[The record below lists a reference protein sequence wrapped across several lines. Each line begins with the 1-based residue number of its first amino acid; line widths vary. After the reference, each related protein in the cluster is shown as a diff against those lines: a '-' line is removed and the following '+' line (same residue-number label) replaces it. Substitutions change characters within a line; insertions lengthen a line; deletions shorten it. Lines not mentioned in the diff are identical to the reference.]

1 MALESCCKKT
11 SEENNDLRKNNGP
24 TVAAQKSALRKK
36 AKEELKKYFSD
47 SELAKQ
53 CAKTV
58 ADYFLESDEYKK
70 AEIIFAYMAMPD
82 EIDLSLIIQKS
93 LQDGKKVAIPRMR
106 ADSCDMDFYLIDSLE
121 ERFSTEN
128 KYKIREPFVDLE
140 NDFAGSEGNAML
152 VENANPAEIAGR
164 AEAAMLGEIA
174 GRVEV
179 ATRAE
184 TAGASAEIAMQA
196 ETAKSAAEI
205 AKTSV
210 ETATL
215 AELAKPGLSDFTGLQ
230 RTPRKKIEVSEIPE
244 NSVFL
249 IPGLA
254 FNLEG
259 ARLGRGKG
267 FYDKYL
273 ASVPAGNMIFCGVC
287 TVNVVT
293 KAIPTE
299 NNDFRMGY
307 LLTEYG
313 FVKTKKLH

>member
-36 AKEELKKYFSD
+36 AKDELKKYFSD

-140 NDFAGSEGNAML
+140 NDFAGGE
-152 VENANPAEIAGR
+152 EN
-164 AEAAMLGEIA
+164 AMLGEN
-174 GRVEV
+174 

-184 TAGASAEIAMQA
+184 TAGVSAEIAIQA
-196 ETAKSAAEI
+196 
-205 AKTSV
+205 

-215 AELAKPGLSDFTGLQ
+215 AELSKPGLSDFNGLQ

-267 FYDKYL
+267 YYDKCL

-299 NNDFRMGY
+299 KNDFRMGY

>member
-11 SEENNDLRKNNGP
+11 SEENNDLRKNNGL

-140 NDFAGSEGNAML
+140 NDFAGSEGK
-152 VENANPAEIAGR
+152 V
-164 AEAAMLGEIA
+164 MLG
-174 GRVEV
+174 EV

-184 TAGASAEIAMQA
+184 NAMLA
-196 ETAKSAAEI
+196 ETANPA
-205 AKTSV
+205 

-215 AELAKPGLSDFTGLQ
+215 AELAKPGFSDFTGLQ

-267 FYDKYL
+267 YYDKYL

>member
-11 SEENNDLRKNNGP
+11 SEENNDLRKNNGL

-140 NDFAGSEGNAML
+140 NDFAGSEGK
-152 VENANPAEIAGR
+152 V
-164 AEAAMLGEIA
+164 MLG
-174 GRVEV
+174 EV

-184 TAGASAEIAMQA
+184 NAMLA
-196 ETAKSAAEI
+196 
-205 AKTSV
+205 

-215 AELAKPGLSDFTGLQ
+215 AELAKPGFSDFTGLQ

-267 FYDKYL
+267 YYDKYL